1 MVAAASA
8 LPVLRAMSADDL
20 EAVIA
25 IELAAYEFPWTPGIF
40 ADCLRAGYRAW
51 VVDHGGMVCG
61 YGLLSAAA
69 SEAHVLNVCIDPG
82 RRRNGLARLLMAR
95 LLDDARGLGAQRVF
109 LEVRPSNT
117 GAVALY
123 EDLGFNLVSR
133 RPNYYP
139 AAHGREDAL
148 VMAMEL
154 LPPEPGPAAP
164 HPR

>member
-1 MVAAASA
+1 MVAAVSA
-8 LPVLRAMSADDL
+8 LPVLRAMTSDDL
-20 EAVIA
+20 EAVMA
-25 IELAAYEFPWTPGIF
+25 IELAAYAFPWTAGIF

-51 VVDHGGMVCG
+51 VVDRDGMVCG

-69 SEAHVLNVCIDPG
+69 GEAHVLNVCVDPG
-82 RRRNGLARLLMAR
+82 QRRAGLARALMAR

-123 EDLGFNLVSR
+123 EALGFHLVSR

-154 LPPEPGPAAP
+154 LPPA
-164 HPR
+164 

>member
-69 SEAHVLNVCIDPG
+69 GEAHVLNVCIDPG

-154 LPPEPGPAAP
+154 LPPEPGPGAQ

>member
-51 VVDHGGMVCG
+51 VVDQGGMVCG

-69 SEAHVLNVCIDPG
+69 GEAHVLNVCIDPG
-82 RRRNGLARLLMAR
+82 QRRNGLARLLMAR
-95 LLDDARGLGAQRVF
+95 LLDDARALGAQRVF

-154 LPPEPGPAAP
+154 LPPEPGPAAQQ
-164 HPR
+164 PR